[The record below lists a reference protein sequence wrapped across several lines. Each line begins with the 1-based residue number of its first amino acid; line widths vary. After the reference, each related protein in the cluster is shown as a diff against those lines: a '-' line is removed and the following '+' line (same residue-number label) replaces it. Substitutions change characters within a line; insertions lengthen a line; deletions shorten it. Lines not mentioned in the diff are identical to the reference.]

1 MMRARMVFCGPYA
14 QKVAKSLEPD
24 NMPNMSLDI
33 SKERLSMEFSALN
46 IGTLLATSDDI
57 LMNIKIAEETI
68 ISAEE
73 K

>member
-1 MMRARMVFCGPYA
+1 MMRARMIFCGPHA
-14 QKVAKSLEPD
+14 QKVGKSLEPD
-24 NMPNMSLDI
+24 NMPNMKLDI
-33 SKERLSMEFSALN
+33 SEGRFCMEFSALN